1 MPHRTAGRIGAA
13 TLAAAA
19 ILACAATPAQARTEV
34 VPPVREGK
42 RALVFDFGSIG
53 SPGVTGATAHIR
65 AIRHHLQLKLRRYQG
80 RPAARHRARRNMH
93 RRLHRRLQVERV
105 RAAAASGTR
114 LRVAKPAYGGG
125 GRVKVRTTG
134 TTITSG
140 PIGSVSGGSATFEF
154 TSSEPGSTFQCRLD
168 GSEWSACAG
177 PTKHYSGLADGEHNF
192 EVLGTSAAGTVDA
205 VPASRTFT
213 VDTAAPETV
222 IDSGPTGAISEASAR
237 FGFSSSEPGSRFE
250 CRLDAAS
257 WAPCTNPT
265 SYDSLAGGFHDFSV
279 RATDPAGNVDA
290 SPAGRSFSVEVP
302 AGPEFS
308 AAKQPPAGWTL
319 YGEQSVFNTP
329 IDERAGG
336 RSVDP
341 NSAVKIAPVRNGT
354 RPTLSTTTNDS
365 WALPIY
371 YGRDTDPRWRIEL
384 SWGTGNVDYIND
396 IDGTHIHMPENATA
410 SLSTAGDQNLH
421 VYDQTNGFYY
431 MLRLGPEGSIDRA
444 NKVIYASKGN
454 RLAAEG
460 SGFRYA
466 DDPPTNPM
474 AIRPEELAA
483 GRVNHIMALNV
494 RCLSGEPVGWY
505 ADSRSIGRSCDPS
518 QSATN
523 TLSFGDVVYL
533 DMTEQQI
540 SSSGAPTY
548 VKAIMRGLATYGAV
562 VARNSGSDWYLSFEN
577 RLDRTS
583 QGQADPYRQLGVPLP
598 LRYGQDLAD
607 AGALDRLRVAVPRDR
622 G

>member
-1 MPHRTAGRIGAA
+1 VAFT
-13 TLAAAA
+13 A
-19 ILACAATPAQARTEV
+19 ILVCAATPAQARTEV

-42 RALVFDFGSIG
+42 RALVFDFGPIG

-65 AIRHHLQLKLRRYQG
+65 AVRHHLQRKLRRYQG
-80 RPAARHRARRNMH
+80 RPAARHRARRNLH
-93 RRLHRRLQVERV
+93 QRLHRRLQVRRV

-114 LRVAKPAYGGG
+114 LRVAKPVYGGG
-125 GRVKVRTTG
+125 GRVKIRTTG
-134 TTITSG
+134 TIITSG
-140 PIGSVSGGSATFEF
+140 PIGSISSGSAAFEF
-154 TSSEPGSTFQCRLD
+154 TSSESGSTFQCRLD
-168 GSEWSACAG
+168 SSEWSACASA
-177 PTKHYSGLADGEHNF
+177 KHYSGLADGEHSF
-192 EVLGTSAAGTVDA
+192 EVLGTSATGNVDA
-205 VPASRTFT
+205 VPASRTFI
-213 VDTAAPETV
+213 VDTAAPDTA
-222 IDSGPTGAISEASAR
+222 IDSGPAGTISEDSAR
-237 FGFSSSEPGSRFE
+237 FGFSSSESGSRFE
-250 CRLDAAS
+250 CRLDGAS
-257 WAPCTNPT
+257 WAPCTNPK
-265 SYDSLAGGFHDFSV
+265 SYDSLAGGLHDFSV
-279 RATDPAGNVDA
+279 RAMDPAGNVDT
-290 SPAGRSFSVEVP
+290 SPASRSFDVDVP
-302 AGPEFS
+302 AVPEFS
-308 AAKQPPAGWTL
+308 ASKQPSADWTL

-341 NSAVKIAPVRNGT
+341 NSAVKIAPVRNGN

-371 YGRDTDPRWRIEL
+371 YGRDSDPRWRIEL

-396 IDGTHIHMPENATA
+396 IDGTYIHMPENATA
-410 SLSTAGDQNLH
+410 SLSTSGDQNLH

-444 NKVIYASKGN
+444 NNIIYASKGN
-454 RLAAEG
+454 RLDAEG

-483 GRVNHIMALNV
+483 GQVNHIMALNV
-494 RCLSGEPVGWY
+494 RCLSGTPVGWY
-505 ADSRSIGRSCDPS
+505 AESRSIGRSCDSS
-518 QSATN
+518 QSTTN

-540 SSSGAPTY
+540 SNSGAPTY

-583 QGQADPYRQLGVPLP
+583 LGQADPYQRLGVPLP

-607 AGALDRLRVAVPRDR
+607 AGALDRLRVAVPRAR